1 MRKKKNNGFKHFF
14 PKIKAGQMSEMFF
27 AVGVGSFL
35 TFGLLGANK
44 SKIGELSKSMEALI
58 QMGDTRSL
66 KAEFFEVILLAVGL
80 MTIFLAPFIGQWTRE
95 MSIKFSI
102 LWLLLIIDMAC
113 FVVIIVRGELTALAT
128 GVIWLSLAY
137 ISWLGIEV
145 LKAIYRWLIIDKGKE
160 NQFDVAKLTF
170 IWVIIAFVLGKII

>member
-1 MRKKKNNGFKHFF
+1 
-14 PKIKAGQMSEMFF
+14 
-27 AVGVGSFL
+27 
-35 TFGLLGANK
+35 
-44 SKIGELSKSMEALI
+44 
-58 QMGDTRSL
+58 
-66 KAEFFEVILLAVGL
+66 
-80 MTIFLAPFIGQWTRE
+80 
-95 MSIKFSI
+95 
-102 LWLLLIIDMAC
+102 MAC